1 MAKSRASVYFCQNC
15 GYESSKWMGQCPG
28 CREWNTFVEEKAPE
42 LPGGSHAGA
51 DPKARPVKLGDIEIR
66 EEDRISTGMKEL
78 DRVLGGGIVPGS
90 LVLVGGDPG
99 IGKSTLL
106 LQVCCNLSHKEGK
119 ILYISGEESLKQ
131 TGSVSSATAFLYY
144 VKRIW
149 TRWSR

>member
-66 EEDRISTGMKEL
+66 EEDRISTGMDMIPMIPDK
-78 DRVLGGGIVPGS
+78 DFNYNPAKTGFKPDMADVPEP
-90 LVLVGGDPG
+90 LR
-99 IGKSTLL
+99 K
-106 LQVCCNLSHKEGK
+106 
-119 ILYISGEESLKQ
+119 
-131 TGSVSSATAFLYY
+131 AFERHEAQHRE
-144 VKRIW
+144 KPP
-149 TRWSR
+149 TSQAAPKADS